1 MRRLIAMMAALAVTC
16 AAACSDSAATG
27 PYGAQGARIDSAL
40 TVLGWEMTVSNLR
53 WEVDYALIDVTAQ
66 VVGAPNAS
74 APHAAAGDLRFGV
87 YGTPAHPIEATGLG
101 SCALLGEL
109 TPTPLSAKD
118 PDRLNG
124 TVCLGP
130 LKERSAVRG
139 VYVYSPADRIKDTTV
154 AYAAA
159 FPVGLAPVNP
169 GDTGLQ
175 LTTQGVA
182 AYRADGMP
190 LAPTALGD
198 PKAFTGLGYMVLNL
212 SADAVAGHY
221 LDGAKARGGPL
232 MLVAGPSTPM
242 PGLGAD
248 CRAAGSSVLIL
259 PEATL
264 NSVHVPTS
272 LCTHGEINS
281 ALLYPSVSVVGTHA
295 AVWTTS

>member
-1 MRRLIAMMAALAVTC
+1 MRSLIALISALAVAC
-16 AAACSDSAATG
+16 AAACSGSAATG
-27 PYGAQGARIDSAL
+27 PYGAQGTQIGSAL
-40 TVLGWEMTVSNLR
+40 TVLGWEMTLSNLR
-53 WEVDYALIDVTAQ
+53 WEVDYALIDVKAQ
-66 VVGAPNAS
+66 VANTDT
-74 APHAAAGDLRFGV
+74 PHAAAGDLRFGV

-101 SCALLGEL
+101 SCKALGEL
-109 TPTPLSAKD
+109 TPTPLSAKE
-118 PDRLNG
+118 PDQLNG

-169 GDTGLQ
+169 GDTGLA
-175 LTTQGVA
+175 LTAQGVA
-182 AYRADGMP
+182 AYRADGVP

-198 PKAFTGLGYMVLNL
+198 PKAFTGAGYMVLNL
-212 SADAVAGHY
+212 SADAVAGQY
-221 LDGAKARGGPL
+221 RDDAKARGGPL
-232 MLVAGPSTPM
+232 MLIAGPSTPM

-248 CRAAGSSVLIL
+248 CLAAGSSVLIL
-259 PEATL
+259 PEASL

-295 AVWTTS
+295 AVWTTP

>member
-1 MRRLIAMMAALAVTC
+1 MRTLISLIAAVAVAG
-16 AAACSDSAATG
+16 AAACSGPGAAG
-27 PYGAQGARIDSAL
+27 PYGAQDARIGSAL
-40 TVLGWEMTVSNLR
+40 SVLGWEMTLSNLR
-53 WEVDYALIDVTAQ
+53 WEVDYALIDVKAQ
-66 VVGAPNAS
+66 VADAPNAP

-101 SCALLGEL
+101 SCKALGEL
-109 TPTPLSAKD
+109 VPAPLSAKE

-130 LKERSAVRG
+130 IKERSAVRG
-139 VYVYSPADRIKDTTV
+139 MYVYSPADRIKDTTV

-169 GDTGLQ
+169 GETGLQ

-182 AYRADGMP
+182 AYRADGLP
-190 LAPTALGD
+190 LAPAALGD
-198 PKAFTGLGYMVLNL
+198 PKAFTGTGYMVLNL
-212 SADAVAGHY
+212 SVDAVATQY
-221 LDGAKARGGPL
+221 RDDAKARGGPL
-232 MLVAGPSTPM
+232 MLIAGPSTPM
-242 PGLGAD
+242 PGLGTD
-248 CRAAGSSVLIL
+248 CVAAGSSVLIL
-259 PEATL
+259 PEASL

-272 LCTHGEINS
+272 LCTHGEINA

>member
-1 MRRLIAMMAALAVTC
+1 MRSLIALISALAVAC
-16 AAACSDSAATG
+16 AAACSGSGATG
-27 PYGAQGARIDSAL
+27 PYGAQATTMGSAL
-40 TVLGWEMTVSNLR
+40 TLLGWDLTLSDLR
-53 WEVDYALIDVTAQ
+53 WEVDYALIDVKGQ
-66 VVGAPNAS
+66 VTGTD

-101 SCALLGEL
+101 SCKMLGQL
-109 TPTPLSAKD
+109 VPTPLSAKE
-118 PDRLNG
+118 PERLNG

-175 LTTQGVA
+175 LTAQGVA
-182 AYRADGMP
+182 AYRADGVP

-198 PKAFTGLGYMVLNL
+198 PNAFTGAGYMVLNL
-212 SADAVAGHY
+212 AVDAVAAQY
-221 LDGAKARGGPL
+221 RDDAKARGGPL

-248 CRAAGSSVLIL
+248 CVAAGSSVLIL
-259 PEATL
+259 PEASL
-264 NSVHVPTS
+264 NAVHVPIS
-272 LCTHGEINS
+272 LCTHGEINA

-295 AVWTTS
+295 GVWTTS